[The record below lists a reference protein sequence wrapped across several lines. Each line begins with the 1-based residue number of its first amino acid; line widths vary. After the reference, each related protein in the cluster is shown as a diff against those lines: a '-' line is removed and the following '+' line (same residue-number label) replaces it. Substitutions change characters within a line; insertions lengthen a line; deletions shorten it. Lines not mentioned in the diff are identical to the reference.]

1 MAASLDPPQGPAD
14 ADGAKAIDF
23 AGSVDS
29 NNELPSPETLKSS
42 LESIALGL
50 RHVPASHVRVKQ
62 EEHPSFLEKVQNVL
76 HSLHRPFPFH
86 EDKVERDGRPLPAG
100 PLADVDLVA
109 DTDNAVLM
117 QKLTA
122 EYARLADSFL
132 GSAIAPALAEA
143 HQGFVSSIAAGAAT
157 EQAALARLEQ
167 RVSGTFARLSDEMIE
182 YTQREAGQ
190 DAPPTTE
197 CLAAGEIVARARAV
211 VETEEAELDRLW
223 GEWEA
228 AQAEVGEA
236 ARSLMLALGGTARQT
251 EHVDWKV
258 GTSFEEEAVE
268 MVAEAMEEAK
278 ECEKSYRQSIA
289 KDIQIYMDSISF

>member
-1 MAASLDPPQGPAD
+1 MYSSSKVVKHENSLRQRFLVSPARV
-14 ADGAKAIDF
+14 
-23 AGSVDS
+23 S
-29 NNELPSPETLKSS
+29 PS
-42 LESIALGL
+42 
-50 RHVPASHVRVKQ
+50 RSHVRVKQ

-117 QKLTA
+117 QKLTGTAQPRARAKAERRLTCPVLLFPA

-278 ECEKSYRQSIA
+278 ECEKVSGALILPTLFSAY
-289 KDIQIYMDSISF
+289 